1 MSLDEFQWRFHS
13 RRTMMMVGSTKS
25 LLTWV
30 FGAEDGI
37 RTRDPHLG
45 KVMRYRCATSAW
57 NHHSIA
63 PDIEGSEPGAALTW
77 PFSRPGPRR
86 VTPRRAL
93 GRLPI
98 VRQDEDT
105 AVQSRSFGEVADEYN
120 RLRPGPSD
128 EALDWLIPTGA
139 SDVLEVGAGTGIL
152 TRLLA
157 GRVAHVTAVEPDD
170 RMRDVLVGHADGVEV
185 LAGHAEQIP
194 VDSSS
199 YDMVIAASAWHW
211 VDEER
216 AVPEV
221 ARVLRPGGR
230 LSLVWS
236 GPDRSLDWMRSLW
249 AGGIVFAPED
259 AAEMDA
265 RRRRRHVV
273 NVDIGGKSPFLEPE
287 TALFRWSRPDD
298 ERRRRRARH
307 HVQRRDRHGGR
318 RTTTAP
324 RGNGDLPRHPRA
336 VRRSGC
342 HRRAHALILLASYE
356 ALTCA
361 DVPGETLRG
370 CDKGP

>member
-1 MSLDEFQWRFHS
+1 M
-13 RRTMMMVGSTKS
+13 
-25 LLTWV
+25 
-30 FGAEDGI
+30 
-37 RTRDPHLG
+37 
-45 KVMRYRCATSAW
+45 
-57 NHHSIA
+57 
-63 PDIEGSEPGAALTW
+63 
-77 PFSRPGPRR
+77 
-86 VTPRRAL
+86 
-93 GRLPI
+93 
-98 VRQDEDT
+98 RQDEDT
-105 AVQSRSFGEVADEYN
+105 AVQSCSFGAVADEYD

-128 EALDWLIPTGA
+128 EALDWLIPAGA

-170 RMRDVLVGHADGVEV
+170 RMRHVLAGRADGVEV
-185 LAGHAEQIP
+185 LAGHAEQLP

-273 NVDIGGKSPFLEPE
+273 NVGIGGKSPFLEPE
-287 TALFRWSRPDD
+287 TALFRWSRPMTKEDVLALATTYSAVIVMEED
-298 ERRRRRARH
+298 ARRQHLEAMATYLDTH
-307 HVQRRDRHGGR
+307 E
-318 RTTTAP
+318 P
-324 RGNGDLPRHPRA
+324 
-336 VRRSGC
+336 
-342 HRRAHALILLASYE
+342 LAG
-356 ALTCA
+356 A
-361 DVPGETLRG
+361 DVIDVPMRSY
-370 CDKGP
+370 CWRAAKR